1 MHFLKLKNTKNVAEY
16 MDKAYKS
23 YHEAFP
29 EYDHD
34 DVETIALEAA
44 KAFMEVL

>member
-1 MHFLKLKNTKNVAEY
+1 MHYVKLKNTKNVASY
-16 MDKAYKS
+16 MDEAYKA

-34 DVETIALEAA
+34 DVTTIALEAG
-44 KAFMEVL
+44 KAFMEV